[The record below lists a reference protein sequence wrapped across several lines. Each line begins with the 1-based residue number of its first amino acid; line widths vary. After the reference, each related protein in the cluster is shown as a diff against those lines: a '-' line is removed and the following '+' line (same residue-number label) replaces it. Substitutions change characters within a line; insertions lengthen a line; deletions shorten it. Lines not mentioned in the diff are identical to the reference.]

1 LIQKADPSSQRG
13 ATVGADIGAT
23 LAKLAIRGPDGRT
36 QFQIVPSQAIERV
49 ALEVESHSPLRVG
62 LTGGGAAA
70 LDRLL
75 GLDTARADEFAA
87 WRWGAVEMLHRQNGE
102 TVEPFLLVSLGT
114 GTSASLVRGDEVAR
128 IGGTALGGGTIVGL
142 GMALTGAASFG
153 EICRLS
159 ERGDRRNV
167 DLLVSDIYPSGDLPL
182 PGDLNAASFA
192 KLARNVP
199 PERADPADLAHA
211 VMGMVGENVGLI
223 CSALAT
229 SAGVRQLVFGGSTL
243 RDNRTLSDVLQGVC
257 AVRGQEAV
265 LLENPEFAGAL
276 GALGMALGT
285 GVPTPLAA
293 G

>member
-1 LIQKADPSSQRG
+1 
-13 ATVGADIGAT
+13 
-23 LAKLAIRGPDGRT
+23 
-36 QFQIVPSQAIERV
+36 
-49 ALEVESHSPLRVG
+49 
-62 LTGGGAAA
+62 
-70 LDRLL
+70 
-75 GLDTARADEFAA
+75 
-87 WRWGAVEMLHRQNGE
+87 
-102 TVEPFLLVSLGT
+102 
-114 GTSASLVRGDEVAR
+114 
-128 IGGTALGGGTIVGL
+128 
-142 GMALTGAASFG
+142 MALTGSSSFA

-167 DLLVSDIYPSGDLPL
+167 DLLVSDIDPSGDLPL

-199 PERADPADLAHA
+199 PERTDPADLAHA

-223 CSALAT
+223 CSALAA
-229 SAGVRQLVFGGSTL
+229 SVGVRQVVFGGSTL
-243 RDNRTLSDVLQGVC
+243 RDNRSLSDVLRGVC